1 MKKIRQIIL
10 SLACTALVFS
20 LNAQK
25 QYRLQAVNI
34 TPPKGTAYT
43 AEFMMPPYTCLGKKN
58 KRSVNYNPKFKYH
71 RVLIKGL
78 GTGYFANLKSLDNAT
93 YEWDNKAI
101 PRERLDRSFEI
112 KDTDKIDVE
121 GDSSVIIYY
130 DAKKFSNIV
139 IELDYPKLFE
149 GTATQDA
156 LTEKFE
162 NIHTDVIIKLSEL
175 ENTAAINSWAKT
187 TAAEINKKLN
197 ELLPEP
203 HKAVTGRYG
212 SKRRGAHSFIMV
224 SPDMKLK
231 VDAVEKIAEAGNKW
245 SYRLTGTVD
254 ISILRSDAGLV
265 VQSPFIKFSSG
276 TMPTNYTNSTEDRS
290 LQASTA
296 DIQLSGATKT
306 SNYILLYQEQFK
318 RNNSAPT
325 AGPDPCFATAD
336 ADIIQCNAF
345 LVHTNKPVE
354 VYPYLDGGDIEG
366 QTAIV
371 KSAFGTR
378 NLILPYITIKVNGQ
392 DEELML
398 ATTLAQFSQKHSLPR
413 KFDLLRLYNG
423 RYRSVKYKNANPNQS
438 PLLLPGDIIIFK
450 P

>member
-1 MKKIRQIIL
+1 MTKIRQIIL
-10 SLACTALVFS
+10 SLACAAVLLP

-25 QYRLQAVNI
+25 RYRLQAVNI
-34 TPPKGTAYT
+34 TPAKGTTYT
-43 AEFMMPPYTCLGKKN
+43 AEFMMPPYSRLGKKN
-58 KRSVNYNPKFKYH
+58 QRSINFNPKFKYH

-78 GTGYFANLKSLDNAT
+78 GTGYFANLKNLDNAT
-93 YEWDNKAI
+93 YEWDDKAI
-101 PRERLDRSFEI
+101 PRERLDRDYSI
-112 KDTDKIDVE
+112 NIADKIDVE
-121 GDSSVIIYY
+121 GDGSVIIYY
-130 DAKKFSNIV
+130 NSTNFSSVV
-139 IELDYPKLFE
+139 IELDYPKRFE
-149 GTATQDA
+149 GTTTEQE

-162 NIHTDVIIKLSEL
+162 NLHVNLIVKLSEL
-175 ENTAAINSWAKT
+175 ENNAAMNSWAKT

-197 ELLPEP
+197 ELLPES

-212 SKRRGAHSFIMV
+212 SKQTGAHSFIMV
-224 SPDMKLK
+224 GPDMKLK
-231 VDAVEKIAEAGNKW
+231 VDAVEKIVEAGNKW
-245 SYRLTGTVD
+245 SSRLTGTVD
-254 ISILRSDAGLV
+254 ISILRTDAGLV

-296 DIQLSGATKT
+296 DIQMSGATKT

-345 LVHTNKPVE
+345 LVHTNEPAN
-354 VYPYLDGGDIEG
+354 VYPHLDAGDIET

-371 KSAFGTR
+371 KSAFGIR

-392 DEELML
+392 GEELML
-398 ATTLAQFSQKHSLPR
+398 ATTLAQFAENHSLPR

-423 RYRSVKYKNANPNQS
+423 RFRSMKYKDTNPNQS
-438 PLLLPGDIIIFK
+438 PLLLPGDMIIFK